1 MPSNFKSF
9 LRRWSRRFDECA
21 FGAHEAV
28 CELLTREFSVPRTR
42 RSHLMV
48 WKIAHG
54 RAGVN
59 GLYYLCTHFL
69 YFDNTQLP
77 RRGAPET
84 GWVRLNIAAAVSLP
98 AKCPAREQSWV
109 CGRGEPSGPEAAKGA
124 VLSHAAHFEPVLN
137 RPWVMSAKRGVI
149 PDQRS
154 GANAES

>member
-1 MPSNFKSF
+1 MDCIICVHIFYI
-9 LRRWSRRFDECA
+9 L
-21 FGAHEAV
+21 
-28 CELLTREFSVPRTR
+28 
-42 RSHLMV
+42 
-48 WKIAHG
+48 I
-54 RAGVN
+54 
-59 GLYYLCTHFL
+59 THNCL
-69 YFDNTQLP
+69 A
-77 RRGAPET
+77 GAPET

-124 VLSHAAHFEPVLN
+124 VLSHATHFEPVLN